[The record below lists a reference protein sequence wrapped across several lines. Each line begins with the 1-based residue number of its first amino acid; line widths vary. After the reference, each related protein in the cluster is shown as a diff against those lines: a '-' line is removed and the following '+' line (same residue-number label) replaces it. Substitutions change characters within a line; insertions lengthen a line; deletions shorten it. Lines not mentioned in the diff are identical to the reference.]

1 MKKLSICFPGTYK
14 GVVKPLYMWLV
25 LRKMVRTW
33 YIPDIDEHLRDY
45 FLKAENYLQVFI
57 RKLYL

>member
-1 MKKLSICFPGTYK
+1 
-14 GVVKPLYMWLV
+14 MWLV
-25 LRKMVRTW
+25 LRKMARTW
-33 YIPDIDEHLRDY
+33 YTPDIDEHLRDY